1 MLLLEKLEELQIRIN
16 EFREMSKYIVETII
30 ENNEEKEICLEN

>member
-16 EFREMSKYIVETII
+16 ELREMSKYIVETIKD
-30 ENNEEKEICLEN
+30 EVKEKEVCLKN